1 MLLSIKELSTPA
13 QRHPIGIRVLL
24 AVVGLVIAPVAAIW
38 AAGKLPNP
46 PGTGP
51 GAGQVVVG
59 VAVPLVLTLVPVRA
73 AGLGRVEGVAW
84 VIASLAATGA
94 LVLFIL
100 WFVSTYLT
108 S

>member
-13 QRHPIGIRVLL
+13 QLHPIGIRVLH